1 MRIPATTSGSSTI
14 LHIAGARDGTFQ
26 DARFYPAAPNLLVL
40 DGDREIR
47 EQLERLYV
55 ASGYSVVSFSSAH
68 DCMRRLTEDDVD
80 FMIASIRL
88 PDADGLEL
96 IAEIH
101 QKHPDLPVIALTS
114 AADIQST
121 VDVLKLGACDFVVK
135 PFDPAAVLESTRA
148 ALENSKPGIQARQ
161 LRRWLRGHFEF
172 GDILSP
178 TPQMRRVFELI
189 CTAAPIDMAVMIAGE
204 AGTIKEQVAF
214 AIHHHS
220 ARRSAPFVAVNCAGY
235 PDALLQAELFGYEK
249 NAFAG
254 INESKPGKIAQAHG
268 GTLFLD
274 EIEVLSLALQ
284 KNLLE
289 VIDQRKISRLG
300 ASHASHVDVRLIA
313 ATKLPLK
320 ERAPGR
326 MLRDELLSRLNAVPI
341 ELAPLRERAIDIP
354 HLVEDFLR
362 YHPVAK
368 SKRIAAVADK
378 VLGQLMRYSWP
389 GNVRELHNTLE
400 CAILLAAGRV
410 IEDVKLPES
419 LEDTAAEKNK
429 IAASSLRQWLKEK
442 EKYYLSQKLEDLGGN
457 ISLTAKSCRIGV
469 RTLSRKMRTYGLDK
483 RIFKEKPLGEKPA
496 APPRERTLPAP
507 KSGPA

>member
-1 MRIPATTSGSSTI
+1 MRIPAAYSGSTT
-14 LHIAGARDGTFQ
+14 LGLPATRDPTSR
-26 DARFYPAAPNLLVL
+26 DDLLCAAAPNLLVL
-40 DGDREIR
+40 DSDQEIR
-47 EQLERLYV
+47 EQLERLYI
-55 ASGYSVVSFSSAH
+55 ASGYSVVGLASAA
-68 DCMRRLTEDDVD
+68 DCMRRLTDDDVD
-80 FMIASIRL
+80 FIIASIHL
-88 PDADGLEL
+88 PDADALEL
-96 IAEIH
+96 IAQIH
-101 QKHPDLPVIALTS
+101 QKYPALPVVAITS

-178 TPQMRRVFELI
+178 TSQMRRVFELI
-189 CTAAPIDMAVMIAGE
+189 CTAAPIDMPVMIAGE
-204 AGTIKEQVAF
+204 VGTVKEQVAF

-220 ARRSAPFVAVNCAGY
+220 ARRSAPFIALNCAGY
-235 PDALLQAELFGYEK
+235 PDALLQAELFGYDK
-249 NAFAG
+249 NAFTG
-254 INESKPGKIAQAHG
+254 TYESKPGKIAQAHG

-284 KNLLE
+284 KNLLD
-289 VIDQRKISRLG
+289 VIDDRKISRLG
-300 ASHASHVDVRLIA
+300 ANHASHVDVRIIA
-313 ATKLPLK
+313 ATKLSLK

-326 MLRDELLSRLNAVPI
+326 LLRDELLSRLSAVPI
-341 ELAPLRERAIDIP
+341 ELAPLRERALDIP

-400 CAILLAAGRV
+400 CAILLAPGRV

-419 LEDTAAEKNK
+419 LEDGALEQSK
-429 IAASSLRQWLKEK
+429 IAASSLRQWLREK
-442 EKYYLSQKLEDLGGN
+442 EKYYLARKLEDLGGN

-483 RIFKEKPLGEKPA
+483 KIFKEKPLAEKPT
-496 APPRERTLPAP
+496 APPRERTAPAP